1 VALPRPT
8 RLSAREARWLA
19 VEAQQ
24 LARPRP
30 RARSGASA
38 TQVERIARALGVV
51 QLDAI
56 NVVERTQFLAL
67 FSRLGPYDRA
77 HLQRLI
83 EPGGGLWE
91 YWGHAASLM
100 PVDDEPLL
108 RWRYEHGGTYVPGP
122 VVKARWDAWDAESAA
137 YVEAV
142 MDEVRAH
149 GPLTA
154 GQLADP
160 RRRDGEWWERR
171 SGGREALARLHGRG
185 RLAAWRRPSFETVY
199 DLPERVLP
207 PEVLARP
214 TPPVGDAVRQLVLK
228 AARASGVGTVKDL
241 AGYYMI
247 RPRAAQP
254 VVDDLVRD
262 GELVPIAVEG
272 WADPAYAPHGVSPR
286 RPTRT
291 TATLISPFDSLVW
304 DRARTLRLFGF
315 EYRIEVYVPAPER
328 VHGYYVLPVLLGDAL
343 VGRLDLKADRKASVL
358 RVVGAYA
365 EERVAVDAVAGPV
378 AAELDALRG
387 WLELDQVTVAR
398 RGNLAAAVGAG
409 SHRPPAPGYRF

>member
-1 VALPRPT
+1 MATPRPE

-38 TQVERIARALGVV
+38 AQVERVARALAVV

-56 NVVERTQFLAL
+56 NVVERTQFFVL
-67 FSRLGPYDRA
+67 FSRLGAYERE
-77 HLQRLI
+77 HLHRLI

-100 PVDDEPLL
+100 PADDEPLL
-108 RWRYEHGGTYVPGP
+108 RWRYEDGGTYVPGP
-122 VVKARWDAWDAESAA
+122 VVKARFDAWEAASAS
-137 YVEAV
+137 YVASV
-142 MDEVRAH
+142 MEEVRER

-185 RLAAWRRPSFETVY
+185 RLAAWRLPSFETVY

-214 TPPVGDAVRQLVLK
+214 TPTATDALRALLQK

-247 RPRAAQP
+247 QPRAAKP
-254 VVDDLVRD
+254 VVADLVGD
-262 GELVPIAVEG
+262 GELVQVAVEA
-272 WADPAYAPHGVSPR
+272 WAEPGYAPRGVAPR

-291 TATLISPFDSLVW
+291 TATLVSPFDSLIW
-304 DRARTLRLFGF
+304 DRARTRRLFDF
-315 EYRIEVYVPAPER
+315 EYRIEVYVPEPKR
-328 VHGYYVLPVLLGDAL
+328 VYGYYVLPVLLGDAL

-358 RVVGAYA
+358 RVAGAYR
-365 EERVAVDAVAGPV
+365 EPGTDVDAVAGAV
-378 AAELDALRG
+378 AAELDDLRR
-387 WLELDQVTVAR
+387 WLGLDQVAVAQ
-398 RGNLAAAVGAG
+398 RGDLAAALTAAVG
-409 SHRPPAPGYRF
+409 